1 MSEMWGSCYRSHP
14 LRAHT
19 RCHCDFIIIIT
30 IIITN
35 NITNTITATSTSI
48 ISYSYTL

>member
-19 RCHCDFIIIIT
+19 RCHCNF

-35 NITNTITATSTSI
+35 TISVTSTITITIIVTSI
-48 ISYSYTL
+48 ISYSFR